1 MNNNLPNSVSLHAR
15 RHQYRDV
22 TDALAL
28 YTTTQDMADARATAT
43 PQTDMQLAYPTALA
57 PARAP
62 APARARRSSL
72 RSLRDVELAISNI
85 QWPAGHP
92 MRRARAISRSS
103 SYSVTVHL
111 SQHDL
116 AVAARWDRIIGVLST
131 LALTAIFAKLM
142 F

>member
-1 MNNNLPNSVSLHAR
+1 MNNAPENSVSLHAR
-15 RHQYRDV
+15 RRQHRDV

-43 PQTDMQLAYPTALA
+43 PQTDMQLAYTTALA
-57 PARAP
+57 PAR

-72 RSLRDVELAISNI
+72 RSLRDVEAAIANV
-85 QWPAGHP
+85 QWPLGHP
-92 MRRARAISRSS
+92 MYRSRSRSS